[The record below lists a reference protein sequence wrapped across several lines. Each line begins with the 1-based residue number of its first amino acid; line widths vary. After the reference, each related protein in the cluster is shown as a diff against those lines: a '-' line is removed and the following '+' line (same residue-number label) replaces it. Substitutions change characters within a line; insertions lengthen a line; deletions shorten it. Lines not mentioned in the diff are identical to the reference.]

1 MKFIFVTICL
11 MLIIGF
17 SSCEKC
23 ITCEQ
28 ISASSDSLSFK
39 YPETCG
45 NKNDIID
52 YQDRLEQNKPPQNK
66 IECTEKQTRIWD

>member
-1 MKFIFVTICL
+1 MKFIVGIICVFL
-11 MLIIGF
+11 AMGF

-23 ITCEQ
+23 VTCEQ
-28 ISASSDSLSFK
+28 ISASNDSLSFK

-66 IECTEKQTRIWD
+66 LECTEKKTRIWD

>member
-1 MKFIFVTICL
+1 MKFIYGISFLFFT
-11 MLIIGF
+11 LIFG
-17 SSCEKC
+17 SCEKC
-23 ITCEQ
+23 VTCQQ
-28 ISASSDSLSFK
+28 ISASNDSLSFK

-66 IECTEKQTRIWD
+66 IECTEKKSRIWD

>member
-1 MKFIFVTICL
+1 MKLIYGILFLFIT
-11 MLIIGF
+11 IGF

-28 ISASSDSLSFK
+28 ISASNDSLSFK

-45 NKNDIID
+45 NRNDIID

-66 IECTEKQTRIWD
+66 IECTEKKTRIWD

>member
-1 MKFIFVTICL
+1 MKFIYATLFLLLT
-11 MLIIGF
+11 IGF

-23 ITCEQ
+23 VTCQ
-28 ISASSDSLSFK
+28 QVSASNDSLSFT

-45 NKNDIID
+45 NRKDIID

-66 IECTEKQTRIWD
+66 LECTEKNTRIWD